1 MSQRPLLAS
10 DLAEISDRLLP
21 LAERLQ
27 GARILVAGGG
37 GFIGTWLVE
46 SLLHLDQRAG
56 LGASLVILTLDSE
69 SYAARAPHLAKDPR
83 VLVHAGVLDGVDRLE
98 GITGVTH
105 VIHAASDV
113 NRPMTPEEALAALR
127 TLDQGTEGLLQ
138 AARMWPLQRFLYLSS
153 AAVYDRLPPGHSFM
167 EDGPGCPPTPG
178 AGSVYA
184 TGKRMA
190 ELRTSLHASCSGYAA
205 VIARLGAFI
214 GPLLPSDGVF
224 AAGNFM
230 GDALAGRRIRILGD
244 GTAVRS
250 YQYAADLAVWLWT
263 LLLCGEPG
271 EAYNVGGEIP
281 VRLGELAEVINRVVG
296 GPGVDVLGAPDPAR
310 PVDAYLPPVN
320 KAMDRFGLVNQVG
333 LEAAIQRTLQWSSGH
348 PEPT

>member
-1 MSQRPLLAS
+1 MPQRPLLDS

-21 LAERLQ
+21 LAERLR

-37 GFIGTWLVE
+37 GFVGTWLVE
-46 SLLHLDQRAG
+46 SLLHLDRRAG
-56 LGASLVILTLDSE
+56 LGASLVILTLDSGA
-69 SYAARAPHLAKDPR
+69 YAARAPHLARDPR
-83 VLVHAGVLDGVDRLE
+83 LEVHQGVLDGVDRLE

-113 NRPMTPEEALAALR
+113 NRPMTPEEGLMALR

-138 AARMWPLQRFLYLSS
+138 VARAWPVERFLYLSS

-167 EDGPGCPPTPG
+167 EDGPGCPPIPG
-178 AGSVYA
+178 PGSVYA
-184 TGKRMA
+184 IGKRMA
-190 ELRTSLHASCSGYAA
+190 ELRTSLHAASAGYTA

-214 GPLLPSDGVF
+214 GPLLPSEGVF

-230 GDALAGRRIRILGD
+230 GDALAGRQIRILGD
-244 GTAVRS
+244 GTALRS

-271 EAYNVGGEIP
+271 EAYNVGGDVP
-281 VRLGELAEVINRVVG
+281 VRLRELAEGINRVAG
-296 GPGVDVLGAPDPAR
+296 GPGLDVLGQPDPAR
-310 PVDAYLPPVN
+310 PVDAYLPPVQ
-320 KAMDRFGLVNQVG
+320 KAMDHFGLENRVG
-333 LEAAIQRTLQWSSGH
+333 LEEAIRRTLQWSSDH
-348 PEPT
+348 ADPT